1 MESQNNKILLV
12 YDLAGYGKVAL
23 SVMIPI
29 FSHLKFETFNLPTAL
44 VSNTFDYGKFDILDT
59 TAYMRNTIGIWDQ
72 LGFSFDAICTGFIAS
87 KEQSQLVTDY
97 CRRHKERNG
106 AKVFVDPVMADNGF
120 LYNGVTFE
128 TVLYLRELCSTAD
141 VVLPNITEACFLT
154 GVKVNGEER
163 ALLGASAAA
172 TTASSAAATT
182 SAAPAT
188 SATPATSASS
198 ATSATSAT
206 PATSATLTRHKLCFS
221 ADEIDSIVA
230 GLKDLG
236 AKNVVITSANLEGRS
251 CTIVGKE
258 GQEGWSPFYY
268 KEIPAQFAGTGDT
281 FTSLVASS
289 VMRGNPLE
297 EAVPKAMKVME
308 YLISTNFQNEDKY
321 KGIPIEQYLDSI
333 KI

>member
-163 ALLGASAAA
+163 ALLGASA
-172 TTASSAAATT
+172 
-182 SAAPAT
+182 
-188 SATPATSASS
+188 TPATSA
-198 ATSATSAT
+198 ATT
-206 PATSATLTRHKLCFS
+206 TSATLTRHKLCFS
-221 ADEIDSIVA
+221 TDEIDSIVA

-251 CTIVGKE
+251 CTIIGKE

>member
-154 GVKVNGEER
+154 GVKVKGEER
-163 ALLGASAAA
+163 VLLGASAAA
-172 TTASSAAATT
+172 AT
-182 SAAPAT
+182 
-188 SATPATSASS
+188 TSASS
-198 ATSATSAT
+198 AAST
-206 PATSATLTRHKLCFS
+206 TSATLTRHRLSFS
-221 ADEIDSIVA
+221 AEEIDSIVA
-230 GLKDLG
+230 GLKGLG
-236 AKNVVITSANLEGRS
+236 AKNVVITSANLKGRS

-258 GQEGWSPFYY
+258 GQEGWRPFYY

-308 YLISTNFQNEDKY
+308 YLISTNSQNEDKY

>member
-106 AKVFVDPVMADNGF
+106 AKVFVDPVMADNGY

-154 GVKVNGEER
+154 GVKVNGAER
-163 ALLGASAAA
+163 ALLGASA
-172 TTASSAAATT
+172 TTT
-182 SAAPAT
+182 
-188 SATPATSASS
+188 
-198 ATSATSAT
+198 
-206 PATSATLTRHKLCFS
+206 TSATLTRHRLSFS

-258 GQEGWSPFYY
+258 GQEGWRPFYY

>member
-106 AKVFVDPVMADNGF
+106 AKIFVDPVMADNGY

-154 GVKVNGEER
+154 GVKVKGEER
-163 ALLGASAAA
+163 VLIGAS
-172 TTASSAAATT
+172 ASSAAATT
-182 SAAPAT
+182 
-188 SATPATSASS
+188 
-198 ATSATSAT
+198 
-206 PATSATLTRHKLCFS
+206 TSATLTRHRLSFS
-221 ADEIDSIVA
+221 AAEIDSIVA

-258 GQEGWSPFYY
+258 GQEGWRPFYY
-268 KEIPAQFAGTGDT
+268 KEIPVQFAGTGDT

>member
-106 AKVFVDPVMADNGF
+106 AKVFVDPVMADNGY

-163 ALLGASAAA
+163 ALLGASAAV
-172 TTASSAAATT
+172 T
-182 SAAPAT
+182 T
-188 SATPATSASS
+188 SATPATSA
-198 ATSATSAT
+198 ATT
-206 PATSATLTRHKLCFS
+206 TSATLTRHRLSFS
-221 ADEIDSIVA
+221 AEEIDSIVA
-230 GLKDLG
+230 GLKGLG

-258 GQEGWSPFYY
+258 GHDGWRPFYY

>member
-154 GVKVNGEER
+154 GVKINGEER
-163 ALLGASAAA
+163 ALLGASA
-172 TTASSAAATT
+172 
-182 SAAPAT
+182 
-188 SATPATSASS
+188 TPATSA
-198 ATSATSAT
+198 ATT
-206 PATSATLTRHKLCFS
+206 TSATLTRHRLSFS

>member
-163 ALLGASAAA
+163 ALLGASA
-172 TTASSAAATT
+172 
-182 SAAPAT
+182 
-188 SATPATSASS
+188 TPT
-198 ATSATSAT
+198 TSAT
-206 PATSATLTRHKLCFS
+206 PATSATLTRHRLSFS
-221 ADEIDSIVA
+221 AEEIDSIVA
-230 GLKDLG
+230 GLKGLG

-258 GQEGWSPFYY
+258 GQEGWIPFYY

>member
-106 AKVFVDPVMADNGF
+106 AKVFVDPVMADNGY

-154 GVKVNGEER
+154 GVKVKGEER
-163 ALLGASAAA
+163 ALLGASAA
-172 TTASSAAATT
+172 TT
-182 SAAPAT
+182 
-188 SATPATSASS
+188 
-198 ATSATSAT
+198 
-206 PATSATLTRHKLCFS
+206 TSATLTRHRLSFS

>member
-106 AKVFVDPVMADNGF
+106 AKIFVDPVMADNGY

-163 ALLGASAAA
+163 VLIGASAAS
-172 TTASSAAATT
+172 T
-182 SAAPAT
+182 
-188 SATPATSASS
+188 TSASS
-198 ATSATSAT
+198 AAST
-206 PATSATLTRHKLCFS
+206 TSATLTRHRLSFS

-236 AKNVVITSANLEGRS
+236 TKNVVITSANLEGRS

-258 GQEGWSPFYY
+258 GQEGWRPFYY

-308 YLISTNFQNEDKY
+308 YLISTNSQNEDKY

>member
-154 GVKVNGEER
+154 GVKVKGEER
-163 ALLGASAAA
+163 VLLGA
-172 TTASSAAATT
+172 
-182 SAAPAT
+182 
-188 SATPATSASS
+188 SATPATSA
-198 ATSATSAT
+198 AT
-206 PATSATLTRHKLCFS
+206 TSATLTRHRLSFS

>member
-154 GVKVNGEER
+154 GVKVKGAER
-163 ALLGASAAA
+163 MLIGASAA
-172 TTASSAAATT
+172 TT
-182 SAAPAT
+182 
-188 SATPATSASS
+188 
-198 ATSATSAT
+198 
-206 PATSATLTRHKLCFS
+206 TSATLTRHKLTFS
-221 ADEIDSIVA
+221 AEEIDSIVA
-230 GLKDLG
+230 GLKELG

-258 GQEGWSPFYY
+258 GQEGWRPFYY

>member
-106 AKVFVDPVMADNGF
+106 AKIFVDPVMADNGF

-163 ALLGASAAA
+163 ALLGASA
-172 TTASSAAATT
+172 TIT
-182 SAAPAT
+182 
-188 SATPATSASS
+188 
-198 ATSATSAT
+198 
-206 PATSATLTRHKLCFS
+206 TSATLTRHRLSFS
-221 ADEIDSIVA
+221 AEEIDSIVA
-230 GLKDLG
+230 GLKGLG

-258 GQEGWSPFYY
+258 GHDGWRPFYY

>member
-163 ALLGASAAA
+163 VLIGA
-172 TTASSAAATT
+172 
-182 SAAPAT
+182 
-188 SATPATSASS
+188 
-198 ATSATSAT
+198 SAT
-206 PATSATLTRHKLCFS
+206 PATSATLTRHRLSFS
-221 ADEIDSIVA
+221 AEEIDSIVA

-258 GQEGWSPFYY
+258 GQEGWVPFYY

>member
-106 AKVFVDPVMADNGF
+106 AKIFVDPVMADNGY

-163 ALLGASAAA
+163 ALLGASA
-172 TTASSAAATT
+172 
-182 SAAPAT
+182 
-188 SATPATSASS
+188 TPATSA
-198 ATSATSAT
+198 AT
-206 PATSATLTRHKLCFS
+206 TSATLTRHRLSFS

-258 GQEGWSPFYY
+258 GQEGWIPFYY

>member
-163 ALLGASAAA
+163 ALLGASAA
-172 TTASSAAATT
+172 TT
-182 SAAPAT
+182 
-188 SATPATSASS
+188 
-198 ATSATSAT
+198 
-206 PATSATLTRHKLCFS
+206 TSATLTRHRLSFS
-221 ADEIDSIVA
+221 AEEIDSIVA
-230 GLKDLG
+230 GLKGLG

-258 GQEGWSPFYY
+258 GQEGWIPFYY

-308 YLISTNFQNEDKY
+308 YLISTNFQNEYKY

>member
-172 TTASSAAATT
+172 ATTSASSAAATT
-182 SAAPAT
+182 SATPAT
-188 SATPATSASS
+188 SATT
-198 ATSATSAT
+198 
-206 PATSATLTRHKLCFS
+206 TSATLTRHRLSFS
-221 ADEIDSIVA
+221 AEEIDSIVA
-230 GLKDLG
+230 GLKGLG

-258 GQEGWSPFYY
+258 GQEGWIPFYY

>member
-154 GVKVNGEER
+154 GVKINGEER

-172 TTASSAAATT
+172 AT
-182 SAAPAT
+182 
-188 SATPATSASS
+188 TSASS
-198 ATSATSAT
+198 AAST
-206 PATSATLTRHKLCFS
+206 TSATLTRHRLSFS
-221 ADEIDSIVA
+221 AEEIDSIVA

-258 GQEGWSPFYY
+258 GQEGWIPFYY

-289 VMRGNPLE
+289 VMRGNSLE

-308 YLISTNFQNEDKY
+308 YLISTNSQNEDKY

>member
-188 SATPATSASS
+188 SATT
-198 ATSATSAT
+198 T
-206 PATSATLTRHKLCFS
+206 TSATLTRHRLSFS
-221 ADEIDSIVA
+221 AEEIDSIVA
-230 GLKDLG
+230 GLKGLG

-258 GQEGWSPFYY
+258 GQEGWIPFYY

>member
-154 GVKVNGEER
+154 GVKVNGAER

-172 TTASSAAATT
+172 AT
-182 SAAPAT
+182 
-188 SATPATSASS
+188 TSASS
-198 ATSATSAT
+198 AAST
-206 PATSATLTRHKLCFS
+206 TSATLTRHRLSFS
-221 ADEIDSIVA
+221 AEEIDSIVA

-258 GQEGWSPFYY
+258 GQEGWRPFYY

>member
-106 AKVFVDPVMADNGF
+106 AKVFVDPVMADNGY

-163 ALLGASAAA
+163 VLIGASAAS
-172 TTASSAAATT
+172 T
-182 SAAPAT
+182 
-188 SATPATSASS
+188 TSASS
-198 ATSATSAT
+198 AAST
-206 PATSATLTRHKLCFS
+206 TSATLTRHRLSFS
-221 ADEIDSIVA
+221 AEEIDSIVA

-258 GQEGWSPFYY
+258 GQEGWRPFYY

-308 YLISTNFQNEDKY
+308 YLISTNSQNEDKY

>member
-163 ALLGASAAA
+163 VLIGASAAA
-172 TTASSAAATT
+172 ATTSTSSAAST
-182 SAAPAT
+182 
-188 SATPATSASS
+188 
-198 ATSATSAT
+198 
-206 PATSATLTRHKLCFS
+206 TSATLTRHRLSFS
-221 ADEIDSIVA
+221 AEEIDSIVA
-230 GLKDLG
+230 GLKGLG

-258 GQEGWSPFYY
+258 GQEGWVPFYY

>member
-172 TTASSAAATT
+172 STTASSAASTT
-182 SAAPAT
+182 SATLAT
-188 SATPATSASS
+188 SATT
-198 ATSATSAT
+198 T
-206 PATSATLTRHKLCFS
+206 TSATLTRHKLSFS
-221 ADEIDSIVA
+221 AEEIDSIVA

-258 GQEGWSPFYY
+258 GQEGWVPFYY

-308 YLISTNFQNEDKY
+308 YLISTNSQNEDKY

>member
-163 ALLGASAAA
+163 ALLGASA
-172 TTASSAAATT
+172 TTT
-182 SAAPAT
+182 
-188 SATPATSASS
+188 TSASS
-198 ATSATSAT
+198 AAST
-206 PATSATLTRHKLCFS
+206 TSATLTRHRLSFS

-251 CTIVGKE
+251 CTIIGKE
-258 GQEGWSPFYY
+258 GQEGWIPFYY

-308 YLISTNFQNEDKY
+308 YLISTNSQNEDKY
-321 KGIPIEQYLDSI
+321 KGIPIEQYLDFI

>member
-154 GVKVNGEER
+154 GVKVKGAER
-163 ALLGASAAA
+163 MLIGASA
-172 TTASSAAATT
+172 
-182 SAAPAT
+182 
-188 SATPATSASS
+188 TPT
-198 ATSATSAT
+198 TSAT
-206 PATSATLTRHKLCFS
+206 PATSATTTTSATLTRHRLSFS

-230 GLKDLG
+230 GLKELG

-258 GQEGWSPFYY
+258 GQEGWIPFYY

>member
-106 AKVFVDPVMADNGF
+106 AKVFVDPVMADNGY

-154 GVKVNGEER
+154 GVKVKGEER
-163 ALLGASAAA
+163 VLLGASAAA
-172 TTASSAAATT
+172 AT
-182 SAAPAT
+182 
-188 SATPATSASS
+188 TSASS
-198 ATSATSAT
+198 AAST
-206 PATSATLTRHKLCFS
+206 TSATLTRHRLSFS
-221 ADEIDSIVA
+221 AEEIDSIVA

-258 GQEGWSPFYY
+258 GQEGWRPFYY

>member
-154 GVKVNGEER
+154 GVQVNGEER
-163 ALLGASAAA
+163 ALLGASA
-172 TTASSAAATT
+172 T
-182 SAAPAT
+182 PAT
-188 SATPATSASS
+188 SSATPATSA
-198 ATSATSAT
+198 AIT
-206 PATSATLTRHKLCFS
+206 TSATLTRHRLSFS
-221 ADEIDSIVA
+221 AEEIDSIVA
-230 GLKDLG
+230 GLKGLG

-258 GQEGWSPFYY
+258 GQEGWIPFYY

>member
-106 AKVFVDPVMADNGF
+106 AKVFVDPVMADNGY

-163 ALLGASAAA
+163 ALIGASAAA
-172 TTASSAAATT
+172 STAASSAAST
-182 SAAPAT
+182 
-188 SATPATSASS
+188 
-198 ATSATSAT
+198 TSAT
-206 PATSATLTRHKLCFS
+206 PATSATLTRHRLSFS

-258 GQEGWSPFYY
+258 GQEGWRPFYY

>member
-106 AKVFVDPVMADNGF
+106 AKIFVDPVMADNGF

-154 GVKVNGEER
+154 GVKVKGAER

-172 TTASSAAATT
+172 AT
-182 SAAPAT
+182 
-188 SATPATSASS
+188 TSASS

-206 PATSATLTRHKLCFS
+206 PATSATLTRHRLSFS
-221 ADEIDSIVA
+221 AEEIDSIVA

-258 GQEGWSPFYY
+258 GQEGWRPFYY

>member
-163 ALLGASAAA
+163 VLLGASA
-172 TTASSAAATT
+172 TTTT
-182 SAAPAT
+182 SAAT
-188 SATPATSASS
+188 T
-198 ATSATSAT
+198 
-206 PATSATLTRHKLCFS
+206 TSATLTRHRLSFS
-221 ADEIDSIVA
+221 AEEIDSIVA

-258 GQEGWSPFYY
+258 GQEGWRPFYY

>member
-106 AKVFVDPVMADNGF
+106 AKVFVDPVMADNGY

-172 TTASSAAATT
+172 ATTSASSAAATT
-182 SAAPAT
+182 SATPAT
-188 SATPATSASS
+188 SATT
-198 ATSATSAT
+198 
-206 PATSATLTRHKLCFS
+206 TSATLTRHRLSFS

-258 GQEGWSPFYY
+258 GQEGWIPFYY

>member
-106 AKVFVDPVMADNGF
+106 AKVFVDPVMADNGY

-154 GVKVNGEER
+154 GVKINGEER
-163 ALLGASAAA
+163 ALLGASA
-172 TTASSAAATT
+172 
-182 SAAPAT
+182 
-188 SATPATSASS
+188 TPATSV
-198 ATSATSAT
+198 ATT
-206 PATSATLTRHKLCFS
+206 TSATLTRHRLSFS
-221 ADEIDSIVA
+221 AEEIDSIVA
-230 GLKDLG
+230 GLKGLG

-258 GQEGWSPFYY
+258 GQEGWIPFYY

>member
-172 TTASSAAATT
+172 TTSASSAAATT

-188 SATPATSASS
+188 SATT
-198 ATSATSAT
+198 T
-206 PATSATLTRHKLCFS
+206 TSATLTRHRLSFS
-221 ADEIDSIVA
+221 AEEIDSIVA
-230 GLKDLG
+230 GLKGLG

-258 GQEGWSPFYY
+258 GQEGWVPFYY

>member
-106 AKVFVDPVMADNGF
+106 VKVFVDPVMADNGY

-163 ALLGASAAA
+163 TLLGASAA
-172 TTASSAAATT
+172 TT
-182 SAAPAT
+182 
-188 SATPATSASS
+188 
-198 ATSATSAT
+198 
-206 PATSATLTRHKLCFS
+206 TSATLTRHRLSFS

-230 GLKDLG
+230 GLKELG

-258 GQEGWSPFYY
+258 GQEGWRPFYY

>member
-29 FSHLKFETFNLPTAL
+29 LSHLKFETFNLPTAL

-106 AKVFVDPVMADNGF
+106 AKIFVDPVMADNGF

-163 ALLGASAAA
+163 VLIGASAAS
-172 TTASSAAATT
+172 TTSASSAAST
-182 SAAPAT
+182 T
-188 SATPATSASS
+188 SATPATSA
-198 ATSATSAT
+198 ATT
-206 PATSATLTRHKLCFS
+206 TSATLTRHKLSFS
-221 ADEIDSIVA
+221 ADEMDSIVA

-251 CTIVGKE
+251 CTIIGKE
-258 GQEGWSPFYY
+258 GQKGWIPFYY

-321 KGIPIEQYLDSI
+321 KGIPIEQYLDFI

>member
-163 ALLGASAAA
+163 ALLGASAA
-172 TTASSAAATT
+172 TT
-182 SAAPAT
+182 
-188 SATPATSASS
+188 
-198 ATSATSAT
+198 
-206 PATSATLTRHKLCFS
+206 TSATLTRHRLSFS

-236 AKNVVITSANLEGRS
+236 AKNVVITSANLEGHS

-308 YLISTNFQNEDKY
+308 YLISTNSQNEDKY

>member
-1 MESQNNKILLV
+1 M
-12 YDLAGYGKVAL
+12 
-23 SVMIPI
+23 
-29 FSHLKFETFNLPTAL
+29 
-44 VSNTFDYGKFDILDT
+44 
-59 TAYMRNTIGIWDQ
+59 
-72 LGFSFDAICTGFIAS
+72 
-87 KEQSQLVTDY
+87 
-97 CRRHKERNG
+97 
-106 AKVFVDPVMADNGF
+106 
-120 LYNGVTFE
+120 
-128 TVLYLRELCSTAD
+128 LYLRELCSTAD

-163 ALLGASAAA
+163 ALLGASA
-172 TTASSAAATT
+172 TTT
-182 SAAPAT
+182 
-188 SATPATSASS
+188 
-198 ATSATSAT
+198 
-206 PATSATLTRHKLCFS
+206 TSATLTRHRLSFS
-221 ADEIDSIVA
+221 AEEIDSIVA

-258 GQEGWSPFYY
+258 GQEGWVPFYY

>member
-106 AKVFVDPVMADNGF
+106 AKIFVDPVMADNGY

-154 GVKVNGEER
+154 GVKINGEER

-172 TTASSAAATT
+172 ATASASSAAATT
-182 SAAPAT
+182 
-188 SATPATSASS
+188 
-198 ATSATSAT
+198 
-206 PATSATLTRHKLCFS
+206 TSATLTRHRLSFS
-221 ADEIDSIVA
+221 AEEIDSIVA
-230 GLKDLG
+230 GLKGLG

-258 GQEGWSPFYY
+258 GQEGWVPFYY

>member
-172 TTASSAAATT
+172 STTASSAASTT
-182 SAAPAT
+182 SATLAT
-188 SATPATSASS
+188 SATT
-198 ATSATSAT
+198 
-206 PATSATLTRHKLCFS
+206 TSATLTRHRLSFS
-221 ADEIDSIVA
+221 AEEIDSIVA
-230 GLKDLG
+230 GLKGLG

-258 GQEGWSPFYY
+258 GQEGWVPFYY

>member
-106 AKVFVDPVMADNGF
+106 AKVFVDPVMADNGY

-172 TTASSAAATT
+172 AT
-182 SAAPAT
+182 
-188 SATPATSASS
+188 TSASS
-198 ATSATSAT
+198 AAST
-206 PATSATLTRHKLCFS
+206 TSATLTRHRLSFS
-221 ADEIDSIVA
+221 AEEIDSIVA

>member
-163 ALLGASAAA
+163 ALLGASA
-172 TTASSAAATT
+172 TTTT
-182 SAAPAT
+182 SAAT
-188 SATPATSASS
+188 T
-198 ATSATSAT
+198 
-206 PATSATLTRHKLCFS
+206 TSATLTRHRLSFS
-221 ADEIDSIVA
+221 AEEIDSIVA

-258 GQEGWSPFYY
+258 GQEGWIPFYY